1 MILLVGLGNPGD
13 RYRDTRHNVGF
24 MVIDLVA
31 ERWGRPLWR
40 TKFHAELAQVDVP
53 NGRSSGGADRAALLK
68 PQTFMNLS
76 GQSVQ
81 PAAAFF
87 KVPPEDVVVVHDELD
102 LPFGQI
108 RLKAGGGDAGHNGL
122 KSITQRLGTNGYT
135 RLRVGIGRP
144 PPEFRGSGADYVLQ
158 GFSPAEQAELA
169 EVVQSAAVAIEMFA
183 REGLSAA
190 MNTINRRA
198 KA

>member
-1 MILLVGLGNPGD
+1 MILVVGLGNPGD
-13 RYRDTRHNVGF
+13 RYRETRHNVGF
-24 MVIDLVA
+24 MVIDLIA

-40 TKFHAELAQVDVP
+40 SKFHAETVAVDVP
-53 NGRSSGGADRAALLK
+53 GGRGVGDRAVLLK
-68 PQTFMNLS
+68 PQTYMNLS

-81 PAAAFF
+81 PAAAFY
-87 KVPPEDVVVVHDELD
+87 KVAPSEIVVVHDELD
-102 LPFGQI
+102 LPFGQV

-122 KSITQRLGTNGYT
+122 RSITQRLGTNGYT
-135 RLRVGIGRP
+135 RVRVGIGRP

-158 GFSPAEQAELA
+158 AFSPAEQADLPG
-169 EVVQSAAVAIEMFA
+169 VVGCAADAIEMIT

-190 MNTINRRA
+190 MNTVNRRA

>member
-24 MVIDLVA
+24 MLIDLIA
-31 ERWGRPLWR
+31 ERWGRPVWR
-40 TKFHAELAQVDVP
+40 SKFQAETAALDVP
-53 NGRSSGGADRAALLK
+53 RGQGAGDKAVLLK

-81 PAAAFF
+81 PAAAFY
-87 KVPPEDVVVVHDELD
+87 KVETPHVLVAHDELD
-102 LPFGQI
+102 LPFGQV

-135 RLRVGIGRP
+135 RLRIGIGRP
-144 PPEFRGSGADYVLQ
+144 PPDFRGSGADFVLQ
-158 GFSPAEQAELA
+158 AFSPVEQAELPG
-169 EVVQSAAVAIEMFA
+169 VLDCAADAIERFA

-190 MNTINRRA
+190 MNTTNRRA

>member
-1 MILLVGLGNPGD
+1 MILVVGLGNPGD

-24 MVIDLVA
+24 LVIDLLA
-31 ERWGRPLWR
+31 ERWGRPAWR
-40 TKFHAELAQVDVP
+40 SKFQAETAQVDVP
-53 NGRSSGGADRAALLK
+53 SGRGVGARAVLLK

-87 KVPPEDVVVVHDELD
+87 KVEPADVVVVHDELD
-102 LPFGQI
+102 LPFGQV

-144 PPEFRGSGADYVLQ
+144 PADFRGSGADYVLQ
-158 GFSPAEQAELA
+158 AFSPAEQADLPS
-169 EVVQSAAVAIEMFA
+169 VVGGAADAVEMFA

-190 MNTINRRA
+190 MNIVNRRT
-198 KA
+198 KP

>member
-24 MVIDLVA
+24 MALDLIA
-31 ERWGRPLWR
+31 ERWGRPPWR
-40 TKFHAELAQVDVP
+40 SKLHAETAQVDVP
-53 NGRSSGGADRAALLK
+53 GGQGDADRAVLLK
-68 PQTFMNLS
+68 PQTYMNRS
-76 GQSVQ
+76 GDSVQ
-81 PAAAFF
+81 PAAAFY
-87 KVPPEDVVVVHDELD
+87 KIAPENVVVVHDELD
-102 LPFGQI
+102 LPFGQV
-108 RLKAGGGDAGHNGL
+108 RLKSGGGVAGHNGL
-122 KSITQRLGTNGYT
+122 RSISLRLGTNDYV
-135 RLRVGIGRP
+135 RVRIGIGRP

-169 EVVQSAAVAIEMFA
+169 EVVQSAADAIEMFA

-198 KA
+198 KV